1 MLTELGKTLRKIR
14 HNRNQKLADMAANLQ
29 ITASYL
35 SAVENGRKKTPD
47 GWLSKITEKY
57 SLTEDELQE
66 LTSVFDN
73 LKKTTLKHDK
83 KDSGFDLSP
92 VQNTEESLKEVCA
105 YVRVSTDKQE
115 ELSPDSQIRLI
126 KEYAQAHG
134 MLLTHIYRE
143 EHGISGKDAGKRPAF
158 QEMIATCK
166 DKSHPYDA
174 ILIWKFSRFARN
186 IDESTYYKSV
196 LRKKCNVD
204 VISISEPI
212 MEGMYGRLI
221 EMVIEWSDEFYLY
234 NLSGEVMRGMTQK
247 AMQGGYN
254 AKPPIGYHKDI
265 GKVPVVDED
274 EALIVKKIFDLFV
287 NEKRSRADI
296 ASILN
301 RQGIT
306 TTRGNKWESRTVS
319 YVLENPFYIGKI
331 RWNYYSKEDHFR
343 KKAEDVI
350 IADGK
355 HEPIISNELFEQAG
369 RRIAEERA
377 KESSMYGKK
386 RSIIVAKHWLSS
398 ILKCPECGA
407 SLTYHNG
414 NKQKKYP
421 SYFSCWKNGKG
432 LCSTNCYIS
441 TANAEKA
448 VIRVIQDL
456 ASSGD
461 EYLYRQD
468 YKYESQENDTA
479 LLKKEL
485 DALSAKERRIKD
497 AYMNGI
503 DTLDEYKENKA
514 ILTSKRNAIEE
525 QIKKLNKTVPIRK
538 QPYEPVNFNHLLE
551 ILCDE
556 KIDYTEKGNAIR
568 DVFDHFDWHKADGT
582 IEAFL
587 NTCVTPVK

>member
-1 MLTELGKTLRKIR
+1 ME
-14 HNRNQKLADMAANLQ
+14 H
-29 ITASYL
+29 
-35 SAVENGRKKTPD
+35 
-47 GWLSKITEKY
+47 
-57 SLTEDELQE
+57 
-66 LTSVFDN
+66 
-73 LKKTTLKHDK
+73 H
-83 KDSGFDLSP
+83 
-92 VQNTEESLKEVCA
+92 LKEVCA

-126 KEYAQAHG
+126 KEYAQTHG

-143 EHGISGKDAGKRPAF
+143 EHGISGKDAGRRPAF

-174 ILIWKFSRFARN
+174 ILLWKFSRFARN
-186 IDESTYYKSV
+186 IDESTYYKSI

-254 AKPPIGYHKDI
+254 AKPPIGYRKEP
-265 GKVPVVDED
+265 GKVPVVDAD
-274 EALIVKKIFDLFV
+274 EALIIKKIFDLFV
-287 NEKRSRADI
+287 NEKRSRSDI

-306 TTRGNKWESRTVS
+306 TNRGNKWESRTVC

-331 RWNYYSKEDHFR
+331 RWNYYNKGSHTRKNTED
-343 KKAEDVI
+343 I
-350 IADGK
+350 IIVDGK
-355 HEPIISNELFEQAG
+355 HEPIITEELFEQAG
-369 RRIAEERA
+369 RRMSEERA
-377 KESSMYGKK
+377 RESSGYGKK
-386 RSIIVAKHWLSS
+386 RSIISTKHWLSS

-407 SLTYHNG
+407 SLSYHSG
-414 NKQKKYP
+414 NQQKKTP
-421 SYFSCWKNGKG
+421 SYFSCWKNNKG
-432 LCSTNCYIS
+432 MCSTNCYIS
-441 TANAEKA
+441 TKNAEKA
-448 VIRVIQDL
+448 VICAIQNL
-456 ASSGD
+456 IRSGD
-461 EYLYRQD
+461 EYLYHQN
-468 YKYESQENDTA
+468 YKYESLNNDTA

-503 DTLDEYKENKA
+503 DTLDEYRENKA
-514 ILTSKRNAIEE
+514 ILTSKRKAIEE
-525 QIKKLNKTVPIRK
+525 QMEKLNKTVPIRN
-538 QPYEPVNFNHLLE
+538 QPYEPVNFNHLLK

-582 IEAFL
+582 LEAFL
-587 NTCVTPVK
+587 SAYVTPAK